1 MKAKQKA
8 LELRDKMKSC
18 LFSDGLQ
25 DAKQCALIAVDELIE
40 YSSQLEPFLG
50 VEWFIE
56 VKSELEKL

>member
-1 MKAKQKA
+1 
-8 LELRDKMKSC
+8 MKSC
-18 LFSDGLQ
+18 LFSDGLY

-50 VEWFIE
+50 VEWFRK